1 MIIKII
7 VLMSLCAVIA
17 FRKHFKKRALF
28 VFVLIVAI
36 CANIFIPAF
45 EFFVRSEPQNDRIL
59 DYISQI
65 NWHDSDLLKSKGFDC
80 DGETGTY
87 ADDDKFSIHVAD
99 ATSYD
104 KAEIVSEYKN
114 IHYEYFSY
122 LSDTLLIPQLRKSY
136 SVIVNDKVVEINYKD
151 CLSKPGIW
159 ISWKEYSVQLR
170 NHITDNTALFK
181 IIKQKLNHDDRK
193 PAIAVIFFF

>member
-7 VLMSLCAVIA
+7 VLMLLCAVIA
-17 FRKHFKKRALF
+17 LRKHFKKRALF
-28 VFVLIVAI
+28 VFALVAAI
-36 CANIFIPAF
+36 CVNIFIPVF
-45 EFFVRSEPQNDRIL
+45 EFLVCSEPQNDRIL
-59 DYISQI
+59 DYISEI
-65 NWHDSDLLKSKGFDC
+65 NWCDSDLLKSKGFDC

-87 ADDDKFSIHVAD
+87 ADDNKFSIHVAD

-104 KAEIVSEYKN
+104 KAEIVSKYKN

-151 CLSKPGIW
+151 CLNKPGIM
-159 ISWKEYSVQLR
+159 
-170 NHITDNTALFK
+170 D
-181 IIKQKLNHDDRK
+181 KLEG
-193 PAIAVIFFF
+193 IFGGAA

>member
-7 VLMSLCAVIA
+7 VLVSLCVVLS
-17 FRKHFKKRALF
+17 FRKRFKKRALF
-28 VFVLIVAI
+28 VFALIAAI
-36 CANIFIPAF
+36 CANIFIPVF

-80 DGETGTY
+80 DGETSTY

-99 ATSYD
+99 VTSYD
-104 KAEIVSEYKN
+104 KEDIVSEYKN

-122 LSDTLLIPQLRKSY
+122 LSDTLFIPQLRKSY
-136 SVIVNDKVVEINYKD
+136 SVIVGDKVVEVNYKD
-151 CLSKPGIW
+151 CLSKPGIM
-159 ISWKEYSVQLR
+159 
-170 NHITDNTALFK
+170 D
-181 IIKQKLNHDDRK
+181 KLK
-193 PAIAVIFFF
+193 GIFGAAA

>member
-7 VLMSLCAVIA
+7 VLISLCAVIA
-17 FRKHFKKRALF
+17 LRKRFKKRALF
-28 VFVLIVAI
+28 VFALIVAI
-36 CANIFIPAF
+36 CANIFIPVF

-65 NWHDSDLLKSKGFDC
+65 NWHDSDLLRSKGFDC

-87 ADDDKFSIHVAD
+87 ADDDKFSINVAD

-151 CLSKPGIW
+151 CLGKPGIM
-159 ISWKEYSVQLR
+159 
-170 NHITDNTALFK
+170 D
-181 IIKQKLNHDDRK
+181 KLEG
-193 PAIAVIFFF
+193 IFGAVA

>member
-1 MIIKII
+1 
-7 VLMSLCAVIA
+7 MSLCAVIA

-80 DGETGTY
+80 DL
-87 ADDDKFSIHVAD
+87 SLIH
-99 ATSYD
+99 
-104 KAEIVSEYKN
+104 I
-114 IHYEYFSY
+114 
-122 LSDTLLIPQLRKSY
+122 
-136 SVIVNDKVVEINYKD
+136 
-151 CLSKPGIW
+151 
-159 ISWKEYSVQLR
+159 
-170 NHITDNTALFK
+170 
-181 IIKQKLNHDDRK
+181 
-193 PAIAVIFFF
+193 

>member
-17 FRKHFKKRALF
+17 LRKHFKKRALF
-28 VFVLIVAI
+28 VFALIVAI
-36 CANIFIPAF
+36 CANIFIPVF

-87 ADDDKFSIHVAD
+87 ADDDKFSIHVVD

-136 SVIVNDKVVEINYKD
+136 SVIVDDKVVEINYKD
-151 CLSKPGIW
+151 CLCKPGIM
-159 ISWKEYSVQLR
+159 
-170 NHITDNTALFK
+170 D
-181 IIKQKLNHDDRK
+181 KLEGVFG
-193 PAIAVIFFF
+193 ASA

>member
-7 VLMSLCAVIA
+7 VLMLLCAVIA
-17 FRKHFKKRALF
+17 FRKHFKKRSLF
-28 VFVLIVAI
+28 VFALIVAI

-59 DYISQI
+59 DYISELD
-65 NWHDSDLLKSKGFDC
+65 WHDSDLLKSKGFDC

-87 ADDDKFSIHVAD
+87 TDDDKFSIHVAD

-104 KAEIVSEYKN
+104 KEDIVSEYKN

-122 LSDTLLIPQLRKSY
+122 LSDTLFIPELRKSY
-136 SVIVNDKVVEINYKD
+136 SVIVGDKVVEITYKD
-151 CLSKPGIW
+151 CLSKPCIMDKLEGIFG
-159 ISWKEYSVQLR
+159 
-170 NHITDNTALFK
+170 A
-181 IIKQKLNHDDRK
+181 
-193 PAIAVIFFF
+193 AA

>member
-17 FRKHFKKRALF
+17 FRKHVKKRALF

-104 KAEIVSEYKN
+104 KAD

-122 LSDTLLIPQLRKSY
+122 LSDTLLIPQLRKNY
-136 SVIVNDKVVEINYKD
+136 SVIVNDKVVEITYKD
-151 CLSKPGIW
+151 CLSKPGIM
-159 ISWKEYSVQLR
+159 
-170 NHITDNTALFK
+170 D
-181 IIKQKLNHDDRK
+181 KLEG
-193 PAIAVIFFF
+193 IFGAAA

>member
-17 FRKHFKKRALF
+17 SRKHFKKRALF

-36 CANIFIPAF
+36 CANIFIPAL

-99 ATSYD
+99 A
-104 KAEIVSEYKN
+104 I
-114 IHYEYFSY
+114 
-122 LSDTLLIPQLRKSY
+122 LM
-136 SVIVNDKVVEINYKD
+136 
-151 CLSKPGIW
+151 
-159 ISWKEYSVQLR
+159 
-170 NHITDNTALFK
+170 
-181 IIKQKLNHDDRK
+181 IKQKLFRNIK
-193 PAIAVIFFF
+193 IFIMSIFRTCRILS

>member
-1 MIIKII
+1 
-7 VLMSLCAVIA
+7 MSLCAVIA

-36 CANIFIPAF
+36 CANIFIPAY

-104 KAEIVSEYKN
+104 KAEIVSEYK
-114 IHYEYFSY
+114 IFIMSIFV
-122 LSDTLLIPQLRKSY
+122 LVGY
-136 SVIVNDKVVEINYKD
+136 SPDSAVAQELFGDSNDKVVEITYKD
-151 CLSKPGIW
+151 CLSKPGIM
-159 ISWKEYSVQLR
+159 
-170 NHITDNTALFK
+170 D
-181 IIKQKLNHDDRK
+181 KLEG
-193 PAIAVIFFF
+193 IFGAAA

>member
-17 FRKHFKKRALF
+17 LRKHFKKRALF
-28 VFVLIVAI
+28 VFALIVAI

-59 DYISQI
+59 DYISELD
-65 NWHDSDLLKSKGFDC
+65 WHDSELLKSKGFDC

-104 KAEIVSEYKN
+104 KEDIVSEYKN

-122 LSDTLLIPQLRKSY
+122 LSDTLFIPELRKSY
-136 SVIVNDKVVEINYKD
+136 SVIVGDKVVEITYKD
-151 CLSKPGIW
+151 CLSKPGIM
-159 ISWKEYSVQLR
+159 
-170 NHITDNTALFK
+170 D
-181 IIKQKLNHDDRK
+181 KLEG
-193 PAIAVIFFF
+193 IFGAAA

>member
-7 VLMSLCAVIA
+7 VLILLCAVIA
-17 FRKHFKKRALF
+17 FRKHFKKRSLF
-28 VFVLIVAI
+28 VFALIVAI
-36 CANIFIPAF
+36 CANIFIHAF
-45 EFFVRSEPQNDRIL
+45 EFLVRSEPQNDRIL

-80 DGETGTY
+80 DSETGTY

-122 LSDTLLIPQLRKSY
+122 LSDTLLILQLRKSY

-151 CLSKPGIW
+151 CLSKPRIMDKLEGIFG
-159 ISWKEYSVQLR
+159 
-170 NHITDNTALFK
+170 A
-181 IIKQKLNHDDRK
+181 
-193 PAIAVIFFF
+193 AA

>member
-17 FRKHFKKRALF
+17 FRKHVKKRALF

-45 EFFVRSEPQNDRIL
+45 E
-59 DYISQI
+59 
-65 NWHDSDLLKSKGFDC
+65 
-80 DGETGTY
+80 Y

-122 LSDTLLIPQLRKSY
+122 LSDTLLIPQLRKNY
-136 SVIVNDKVVEINYKD
+136 SVIVNDKVVEITYKD
-151 CLSKPGIW
+151 CLSKPGIM
-159 ISWKEYSVQLR
+159 
-170 NHITDNTALFK
+170 D
-181 IIKQKLNHDDRK
+181 KLEG
-193 PAIAVIFFF
+193 IFGAAA

>member
-7 VLMSLCAVIA
+7 VLISLCAVIA

-28 VFVLIVAI
+28 VFALIAAI
-36 CANIFIPAF
+36 CVNIFIPAY
-45 EFFVRSEPQNDRIL
+45 EFLVRSEPQNDRIL
-59 DYISQI
+59 DYI
-65 NWHDSDLLKSKGFDC
+65 NELDWHDSDLLKSKGFDC

-87 ADDDKFSIHVAD
+87 ADDDKFSIHVVD

-151 CLSKPGIW
+151 CLGKPGIM
-159 ISWKEYSVQLR
+159 
-170 NHITDNTALFK
+170 D
-181 IIKQKLNHDDRK
+181 KLEE
-193 PAIAVIFFF
+193 IFGVSA

>member
-7 VLMSLCAVIA
+7 VLISLCAVIA

-28 VFVLIVAI
+28 VFALIVAI

-59 DYISQI
+59 DYISELD
-65 NWHDSDLLKSKGFDC
+65 WHDSDLLKSKGFDC

-104 KAEIVSEYKN
+104 KEDIVSEYKN

-122 LSDTLLIPQLRKSY
+122 LSETLLIPQLRKSY
-136 SVIVNDKVVEINYKD
+136 SVIVNDKVVEITYKD
-151 CLSKPGIW
+151 CLGKLGIM
-159 ISWKEYSVQLR
+159 
-170 NHITDNTALFK
+170 D
-181 IIKQKLNHDDRK
+181 KLK
-193 PAIAVIFFF
+193 GIFGAAA

>member
-28 VFVLIVAI
+28 VIVLIVAI

-87 ADDDKFSIHVAD
+87 TDDDKFSIHVAMR
-99 ATSYD
+99 
-104 KAEIVSEYKN
+104 
-114 IHYEYFSY
+114 
-122 LSDTLLIPQLRKSY
+122 LLM
-136 SVIVNDKVVEINYKD
+136 
-151 CLSKPGIW
+151 
-159 ISWKEYSVQLR
+159 
-170 NHITDNTALFK
+170 
-181 IIKQKLNHDDRK
+181 IKQKLFRNIK
-193 PAIAVIFFF
+193 IFIMSIFRTCRILS

>member
-1 MIIKII
+1 
-7 VLMSLCAVIA
+7 MSLCAVIA

-59 DYISQI
+59 DYISELD
-65 NWHDSDLLKSKGFDC
+65 WHDSDLLKSKGFDC

-104 KAEIVSEYKN
+104 KGYTIKSARIRYIVAWKGE
-114 IHYEYFSY
+114 
-122 LSDTLLIPQLRKSY
+122 
-136 SVIVNDKVVEINYKD
+136 NDER
-151 CLSKPGIW
+151 
-159 ISWKEYSVQLR
+159 E
-170 NHITDNTALFK
+170 TA
-181 IIKQKLNHDDRK
+181 IILPDVDLKLG
-193 PAIAVIFFF
+193 

>member
-1 MIIKII
+1 M
-7 VLMSLCAVIA
+7 
-17 FRKHFKKRALF
+17 
-28 VFVLIVAI
+28 
-36 CANIFIPAF
+36 
-45 EFFVRSEPQNDRIL
+45 
-59 DYISQI
+59 
-65 NWHDSDLLKSKGFDC
+65 LKSKGFDC

-122 LSDTLLIPQLRKSY
+122 LSETLLIPQLRKSY

-151 CLSKPGIW
+151 CLSKPGI
-159 ISWKEYSVQLR
+159 I
-170 NHITDNTALFK
+170 D
-181 IIKQKLNHDDRK
+181 KLEG
-193 PAIAVIFFF
+193 IFGAAA

>member
-17 FRKHFKKRALF
+17 FRKHVKKRALF

-80 DGETGTY
+80 DG
-87 ADDDKFSIHVAD
+87 
-99 ATSYD
+99 
-104 KAEIVSEYKN
+104 
-114 IHYEYFSY
+114 
-122 LSDTLLIPQLRKSY
+122 
-136 SVIVNDKVVEINYKD
+136 
-151 CLSKPGIW
+151 
-159 ISWKEYSVQLR
+159 R
-170 NHITDNTALFK
+170 NRYI
-181 IIKQKLNHDDRK
+181 RR
-193 PAIAVIFFF
+193 

>member
-17 FRKHFKKRALF
+17 FRKLFKKPALF
-28 VFVLIVAI
+28 VFVFIVAI

-59 DYISQI
+59 DYIS
-65 NWHDSDLLKSKGFDC
+65 WHDSDLLKSKGFDC

-151 CLSKPGIW
+151 CLSKPGIM
-159 ISWKEYSVQLR
+159 
-170 NHITDNTALFK
+170 D
-181 IIKQKLNHDDRK
+181 KLEG
-193 PAIAVIFFF
+193 IFGAAA

>member
-7 VLMSLCAVIA
+7 VLMLLCAVIA
-17 FRKHFKKRALF
+17 FRKHFKKCALF
-28 VFVLIVAI
+28 VFALIVAI

-80 DGETGTY
+80 DSETGTY
-87 ADDDKFSIHVAD
+87 ADGDKFSIHVAD

-151 CLSKPGIW
+151 CLGKPGMM
-159 ISWKEYSVQLR
+159 
-170 NHITDNTALFK
+170 D
-181 IIKQKLNHDDRK
+181 KLEG
-193 PAIAVIFFF
+193 IFGAAA

>member
-1 MIIKII
+1 
-7 VLMSLCAVIA
+7 MSLCAVIA
-17 FRKHFKKRALF
+17 LRKHFKKRALF
-28 VFVLIVAI
+28 VFALIVAI

-59 DYISQI
+59 DYISELD
-65 NWHDSDLLKSKGFDC
+65 WHDSDLLKSKGFDC

-104 KAEIVSEYKN
+104 KEEIVSEYKN

-122 LSDTLLIPQLRKSY
+122 LSETLLIPQLRKSY
-136 SVIVNDKVVEINYKD
+136 SVIVNDKVVEVNYKD
-151 CLSKPGIW
+151 CLGKPGIM
-159 ISWKEYSVQLR
+159 
-170 NHITDNTALFK
+170 D
-181 IIKQKLNHDDRK
+181 KLEG
-193 PAIAVIFFF
+193 IFGAAA

>member
-17 FRKHFKKRALF
+17 FRKHVKKRALF

-104 KAEIVSEYKN
+104 VVCHAK
-114 IHYEYFSY
+114 
-122 LSDTLLIPQLRKSY
+122 RK
-136 SVIVNDKVVEINYKD
+136 KWETT
-151 CLSKPGIW
+151 G
-159 ISWKEYSVQLR
+159 
-170 NHITDNTALFK
+170 
-181 IIKQKLNHDDRK
+181 
-193 PAIAVIFFF
+193 

>member
-7 VLMSLCAVIA
+7 VLISLCAVIA
-17 FRKHFKKRALF
+17 LRKHFKKRALF
-28 VFVLIVAI
+28 VFALIVAI

-65 NWHDSDLLKSKGFDC
+65 NWHDSDLLKSKVFDC
-80 DGETGTY
+80 DSETGTY
-87 ADDDKFSIHVAD
+87 ADGDKFSIHVAD

-136 SVIVNDKVVEINYKD
+136 SVIVNDKVVEVNYKD
-151 CLSKPGIW
+151 CLGKPGIM
-159 ISWKEYSVQLR
+159 
-170 NHITDNTALFK
+170 D
-181 IIKQKLNHDDRK
+181 KLEG
-193 PAIAVIFFF
+193 IFGAAA

>member
-7 VLMSLCAVIA
+7 VLMLLCAVIA
-17 FRKHFKKRALF
+17 LRKHFKKRALF
-28 VFVLIVAI
+28 VFALVAAI
-36 CANIFIPAF
+36 CVNIFIPAF

-151 CLSKPGIW
+151 CLCKPGIM
-159 ISWKEYSVQLR
+159 
-170 NHITDNTALFK
+170 D
-181 IIKQKLNHDDRK
+181 KLEG
-193 PAIAVIFFF
+193 IFGAAA

>member
-1 MIIKII
+1 
-7 VLMSLCAVIA
+7 MSLCAVIA
-17 FRKHFKKRALF
+17 FRKHVKKRALF

-59 DYISQI
+59 DYIS
-65 NWHDSDLLKSKGFDC
+65 
-80 DGETGTY
+80 TY

-122 LSDTLLIPQLRKSY
+122 LSDTLLIPQLRKNY
-136 SVIVNDKVVEINYKD
+136 SVIVNDKVVEITYKD
-151 CLSKPGIW
+151 CLSKPGIM
-159 ISWKEYSVQLR
+159 
-170 NHITDNTALFK
+170 D
-181 IIKQKLNHDDRK
+181 KLEG
-193 PAIAVIFFF
+193 IFGAAA

>member
-17 FRKHFKKRALF
+17 FRKHVKKRALF

-122 LSDTLLIPQLRKSY
+122 LSDTLLIPQLRKNY
-136 SVIVNDKVVEINYKD
+136 SVIVNEK
-151 CLSKPGIW
+151 L
-159 ISWKEYSVQLR
+159 LR
-170 NHITDNTALFK
+170 LLIKTALAS
-181 IIKQKLNHDDRK
+181 R
-193 PAIAVIFFF
+193 A

>member
-17 FRKHFKKRALF
+17 LRKHFKKRALF
-28 VFVLIVAI
+28 VFALIVAI
-36 CANIFIPAF
+36 CANIFIPVF

-87 ADDDKFSIHVAD
+87 ADDDKFSIHVVD

-136 SVIVNDKVVEINYKD
+136 SVIVNDKVVEVNYKN
-151 CLSKPGIW
+151 CLGKLGIM
-159 ISWKEYSVQLR
+159 
-170 NHITDNTALFK
+170 D
-181 IIKQKLNHDDRK
+181 KLK
-193 PAIAVIFFF
+193 GIFGAAA